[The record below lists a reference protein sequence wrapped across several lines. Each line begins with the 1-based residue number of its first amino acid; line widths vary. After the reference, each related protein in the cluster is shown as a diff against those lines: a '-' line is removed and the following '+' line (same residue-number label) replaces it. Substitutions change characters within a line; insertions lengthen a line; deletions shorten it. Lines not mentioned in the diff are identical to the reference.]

1 LEHNFFILSE
11 WILLAVI
18 ATILS
23 IRLGI
28 AVVLIEVVVGAVAS
42 NLIYIE
48 VTPWVNMLASFGAVT
63 IVFLAGAEIEPQS
76 LKENLKE
83 SLTIGLLSFLLPFLG
98 VMAVAHYV
106 FGWNSCAAKIAG
118 LALSTTAVAV
128 VYAVIVEGGLAETR
142 MGQSILAACF
152 VTDFLTVIMLGILFT
167 GYSLKL
173 VWFVCI
179 VGVVVVFATPLA
191 SRLFSKFGGKVSEPE
206 IKFIFL
212 LIAVLAYVAVV
223 NEVEAIL
230 PSFILGLA
238 MAGFFA
244 QYKHVLHKMRSIV
257 YVSFTP
263 FFFIKAGA
271 LISFSSLYS
280 MAGIVFVF
288 LFTNMLTKISA
299 VFPAS
304 LAFGYSKGNSVYFSL
319 LMSAGLTFGAI
330 AALFGLTNNYI
341 TSDQYSVI
349 VAAVLLSAVVP
360 TVTAQKFFP
369 PAPESPAKT

>member
-1 LEHNFFILSE
+1 LEHNFFILAE

-28 AVVLIEVVVGAVAS
+28 AVALIEVVIGAIAS

-48 VTPWVNMLASFGAVT
+48 VTPWVNVLASFGAVT
-63 IVFLAGAEIEPQS
+63 MVFLAGAEIEHQR
-76 LKENLKE
+76 LKKNLKE

-106 FGWNSCAAKIAG
+106 FGWDSYAAKIAG
-118 LALSTTAVAV
+118 LGLATTSVAV
-128 VYAVIVEGGLAETR
+128 VYAVIVEGGLAESR
-142 MGQSILAACF
+142 VGQSILAACF

-173 VWFVCI
+173 VWFVCL

-191 SRLFSKFGGKVSEPE
+191 SRLFAKFGGKVSEPE

-212 LIAVLAYVAVV
+212 LIAVLAYIAIA
-223 NEVEAIL
+223 NEVEAVL

-263 FFFIKAGA
+263 FFFIKAGTF
-271 LISFSSLYS
+271 ISFSALYS

-288 LFTNMLTKISA
+288 LFSKMFTKFSA
-299 VFPAS
+299 VYPAS
-304 LAFGYSKGNSVYFSL
+304 LAFDYSKDNGVFFSL
-319 LMSAGLTFGAI
+319 LMSSGLTFGAI

-360 TVTAQKFFP
+360 TVTAQKFFSP
-369 PAPESPAKT
+369 TPESPVKT

>member
-1 LEHNFFILSE
+1 LEHNFFVLSE

-76 LKENLKE
+76 LKKNLKE

-106 FGWNSCAAKIAG
+106 FGWDSYAAKIAG

-179 VGVVVVFATPLA
+179 VGVVVALATPLA

-244 QYKHVLHKMRSIV
+244 QYKHVLRKMRSIA

-280 MAGIVFVF
+280 MAGIVLVF

-341 TSDQYSVI
+341 TRPQP
-349 VAAVLLSAVVP
+349 SAIKIIF
-360 TVTAQKFFP
+360 TKKTLEM
-369 PAPESPAKT
+369 PANIG